1 MDSSGGGRRR
11 GGFFELGEAGFFGG
25 LEGGEAA
32 GFEGGEVG
40 FAVFDDFAGVDA
52 LADEGLGAAGDEE
65 FGVVSV
71 ALIGGGI
78 AKLVGIVEF
87 VEVGDFFGAEGDGL
101 GGVALGVHGD
111 VVVVGVGLGSG
122 VESFEFLVGFGA
134 GLVAPFFFGEEEF
147 VGVFEGGE
155 FVFEVGDG
163 DAAAEALEDVAFEE
177 GEDAGAEGAAVGLA
191 VDLEGGGGL
200 LEDLDFQGVG
210 IPGGVES
217 AQSAGAGL
225 ELQSFGPGF
234 GEGFEDFVVG
244 VVVAEVDDLVLVL
257 GREGAKDGL
266 GFVVH
271 SAEMVVRVIGPRNRR
286 EGLLMGG
293 SV

>member
-1 MDSSGGGRRR
+1 M
-11 GGFFELGEAGFFGG
+11 GEAGFFGG

-52 LADEGLGAAGDEE
+52 LAGEGLGAAGDEE

-71 ALIGGGI
+71 AILGM
-78 AKLVGIVEF
+78 AKLVGIVEL

-101 GGVALGVHGD
+101 GGLALGVHGD
-111 VVVVGVGLGSG
+111 VVVVGVGLGGG
-122 VESFEFLVGFGA
+122 VECFEFLVGFGA

-163 DAAAEALEDVAFEE
+163 DATAEGLEDVAFEE

-200 LEDLDFQGVG
+200 LEDLDFLGVG

-217 AQSAGAGL
+217 AQSAVAGL

-234 GEGFEDFVVG
+234 GEGFDDFVVG
-244 VVVAEVDDLVLVL
+244 VVVAEVDDLVLVFE
-257 GREGAKDGL
+257 REGAEDGL
-266 GFVVH
+266 GFLVH
-271 SAEMVVRVIGPRNRR
+271 SVDMLFVILGQ
-286 EGLLMGG
+286 GIGG
-293 SV
+293 KDS